1 MNKTGKLTMVLAMLC
16 IFSPCQLFSQKMVRG
31 IVYESELGEKLENV
45 TVQIDGIDI
54 CSTTDSLGRY
64 KITVP
69 DKNDYIVFSKNGF
82 DKLYVKIKHNYEI
95 NVVLAQLQK
104 DAIEVNIGYGTQRL
118 TEITGAVG
126 NIGNRYDRPKS
137 YVSSTKKLK
146 KR

>member
-1 MNKTGKLTMVLAMLC
+1 MNKTGKLTVVLSMLS
-16 IFSPCQLFSQKMVRG
+16 IYSTYQLYSQNMVRG
-31 IVYESELGEKLENV
+31 IVYESDFGEKLDNV

-69 DKNDYIVFSKNGF
+69 EKKEYIVFSKIGF
-82 DKLYVKIKHNYEI
+82 DKLYVKVKHNYEI

-104 DAIEVNIGYGTQRL
+104 DAIEVNIGYGTQRS

-137 YVSSTKKLK
+137 YISSTKKLK